1 MAWNVY
7 LNGKKIDCV
16 FYSEGCDASYVKQ
29 SLINHDGYDAN
40 IRVRRV

>member
-1 MAWNVY
+1 MAWNIY

-16 FYSEGCDASYVKQ
+16 FFNNDCDASYVKQ
-29 SLINHDGYDAN
+29 SLISHDGYDAN